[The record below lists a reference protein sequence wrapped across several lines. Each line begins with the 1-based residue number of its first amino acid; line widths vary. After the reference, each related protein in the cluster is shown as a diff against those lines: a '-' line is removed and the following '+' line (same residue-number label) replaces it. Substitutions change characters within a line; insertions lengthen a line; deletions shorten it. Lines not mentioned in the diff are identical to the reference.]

1 MMRIYLQCNL
11 RVLVRT
17 FVFSV
22 SVSFYDQTLESLHK
36 GIHPELKFRQEEQL
50 QNIARIRRPTTAFLL
65 FFDHLNRYLA
75 FERKKLQS
83 IFSEGVMFIVWILK

>member
-11 RVLVRT
+11 RILVRT

-36 GIHPELKFRQEEQL
+36 GIHPELKCRQEEQL
-50 QNIARIRRPTTAFLL
+50 QKIARIRRPTTAF
-65 FFDHLNRYLA
+65 FA
-75 FERKKLQS
+75 FL
-83 IFSEGVMFIVWILK
+83 IT

>member
-11 RVLVRT
+11 RILVRT

-36 GIHPELKFRQEEQL
+36 GIHPELKCRQEEQL
-50 QNIARIRRPTTAFLL
+50 QKNCADSSSYNRFFAFV
-65 FFDHLNRYLA
+65 
-75 FERKKLQS
+75 
-83 IFSEGVMFIVWILK
+83 IT